1 MIGGLPPIP
10 SNTGRGLLRPVRV
23 QVTVRTAAGVGGSHV
38 FRFSRVGGKM
48 TETSTRSISIGGGA
62 SCWRGG
68 WFPRRQLESSTCRDP
83 RSTNAWDR
91 TPALDDCR
99 PTLSLLGR
107 GSLLRDIGVS
117 SAMNPVLRVGL
128 CVVKR
133 VARAG
138 RPLSTCTGSGQGGR
152 GLGGVRHRRIAD

>member
-1 MIGGLPPIP
+1 M
-10 SNTGRGLLRPVRV
+10 
-23 QVTVRTAAGVGGSHV
+23 TVRTAAGVGGSHV
-38 FRFSRVGGKM
+38 FCFSRVGCK
-48 TETSTRSISIGGGA
+48 TNETSTRSTGIGGGA

-68 WFPRRQLESSTCRDP
+68 YFPRRQLESSTCRDP

-91 TPALDDCR
+91 TPALDDRR

-107 GSLLRDIGVS
+107 GSLLRDLGVP
-117 SAMNPVLRVGL
+117 SAMNPVPRVGL

-138 RPLSTCTGSGQGGR
+138 GPQSTCTGPGQGGR